1 MGICALNSMLRQ
13 DKAGIR
19 YKKEIEN
26 LMFEIKYDHKQ
37 IKTDKGA
44 SINVKLY
51 LRLLSNKNYNDLFV
65 N

>member
-13 DKAGIR
+13 YKAGIR

-26 LMFEIKYDHKQ
+26 LMLKMKYDHKQ

-51 LRLLSNKNYNDLFV
+51 LRLLSNKKS
-65 N
+65 

>member
-19 YKKEIEN
+19 YKKELEN
-26 LMFEIKYDHKQ
+26 LMLEMKYDHKQ

-44 SINVKLY
+44 SINVRLY
-51 LRLLSNKNYNDLFV
+51 LRLLSNKKS
-65 N
+65 

>member
-51 LRLLSNKNYNDLFV
+51 LRLLSKKL
-65 N
+65 

>member
-44 SINVKLY
+44 SINMKLY
-51 LRLLSNKNYNDLFV
+51 LRLLSNKNCNDLFV

>member
-26 LMFEIKYDHKQ
+26 LMLEMKYDHKQ
-37 IKTDKGA
+37 SKTDKGA
-44 SINVKLY
+44 SINVRLY
-51 LRLLSNKNYNDLFV
+51 LRLLSNKKL
-65 N
+65 